1 MPREPSTI
9 NDISVVRSKFFES
22 FFETHFGQSQNVMLT
37 PLSGGDIH
45 SVFSFELGG
54 TKYAIKV
61 NDSMP
66 SDVFEKEAAGLKALT
81 ECPAVHVPRVLQ
93 VGSHDEVEFL
103 LLEYIENGAKAVN
116 NDFGDQLAELHR
128 MTSSSFGWETDN
140 YIGSLPQVNTP
151 TSSWAEFFIEHR
163 LNVRV
168 KELRDAGTMSRSE
181 VSIFDSLA
189 SRFAERIPNEEP
201 SLLHGDLWSGNAM
214 VDKSGQTWLIDPA
227 VYYGHREMD
236 LAMMKLF
243 GGFSEDVFRAYN
255 ERFPL
260 EQDWESRV
268 SLNQLYPMLVH
279 AVLFGGHYVRS
290 SVDIARTYS

>member
-1 MPREPSTI
+1 
-9 NDISVVRSKFFES
+9 
-22 FFETHFGQSQNVMLT
+22 MLT

-45 SVFSFELGG
+45 SVFSFELEG

-61 NDSMP
+61 NDAMP
-66 SDVFEKEAAGLKALT
+66 SDVFEKEAAGLKALA
-81 ECPAVHVPRVLQ
+81 ECPALNVPKVLQ
-93 VGSHDEVEFL
+93 EGSHNEVDFL
-103 LLEYIENGAKAVN
+103 LLEYIENGTGAV
-116 NDFGDQLAELHR
+116 DFEFGDHLAELHK
-128 MTSSSFGWETDN
+128 MTSSSFGWESDN

-151 TSSWAEFFIEHR
+151 TPSWQEFFVEYR

-168 KELRDAGTMSRSE
+168 KELRDAGAVSRADI
-181 VSIFDSLA
+181 SIFDSLA
-189 SRFAERIPNEEP
+189 ARFEERIPKESP
-201 SLLHGDLWSGNAM
+201 SFLHGDLWSGNAL
-214 VDKSGQTWLIDPA
+214 VDNSGQTWLIDPA

-243 GGFSEDVFRAYN
+243 GGFSEGVFRAYN

-260 EQDWESRV
+260 EPEWKSRV
-268 SLNQLYPMLVH
+268 QLNQLYPMLVH